1 MTPVSY
7 THLKNGLSKFV
18 RFAQNV
24 WGISRDGRTD
34 EALALAG
41 IEALSAFIKEI
52 GLPATLKELGV
63 TDKAQLKEIAN
74 SCGIS
79 EGSYKKMTHA
89 EILEIFQECYE

>member
-1 MTPVSY
+1 MFTRTAFQICPVRSER
-7 THLKNGLSKFV
+7 LGDF
-18 RFAQNV
+18 
-24 WGISRDGRTD
+24 RDGRTD

-79 EGSYKKMTHA
+79 EGSYKK
-89 EILEIFQECYE
+89 